1 MPDPQGVYQPHK
13 DAQIDKKPKVNA
25 NLTPSS
31 PTQYSLYEAGTRET
45 TLALQI

>member
-13 DAQIDKKPKVNA
+13 DARIDEKPEVNA

-31 PTQYSLYEAGTRET
+31 PTQYYLYVASTKET